1 MARNLFLLELEP
13 SLCPDT
19 AFGIIQWTVV
29 SARAA
34 AAVKGMRVVPAAAV
48 PGAGPGYRGAT
59 GWGRSTRRLGPF
71 RASDA
76 ASYVN

>member
-48 PGAGPGYRGAT
+48 PGAGCRGAT